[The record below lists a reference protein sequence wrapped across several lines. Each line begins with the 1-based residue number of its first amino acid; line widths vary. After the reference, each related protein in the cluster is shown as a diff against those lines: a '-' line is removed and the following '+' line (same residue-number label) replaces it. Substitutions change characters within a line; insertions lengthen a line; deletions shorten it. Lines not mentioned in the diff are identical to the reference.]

1 MYVIS
6 AAERVSRGAAKGLGL
21 EGRGRLAVAQK
32 QGVSNRI
39 SSSAENKPPI
49 QKEASVKIRVLI
61 LLAIASLF
69 LAVTP
74 AVSQLVETKWTA
86 DIPFDFVVGSSQM
99 PSGHYTIKSN
109 AQTKHLTVINTDT
122 QKSAFMLTRSLEK
135 LTPDER
141 TVLIFQ
147 READGRHV
155 LHQIW
160 GENNTSGHDVVHGQ
174 DVVELTK
181 MK

>member
-1 MYVIS
+1 M
-6 AAERVSRGAAKGLGL
+6 
-21 EGRGRLAVAQK
+21 
-32 QGVSNRI
+32 
-39 SSSAENKPPI
+39 
-49 QKEASVKIRVLI
+49 KIRVLI

-69 LAVTP
+69 LAVAP
-74 AVSQLVETKWTA
+74 AVSQLLETKWTA
-86 DIPFDFVVGSSQM
+86 DIPFDFVVGGSQM
-99 PSGHYTIKSN
+99 PAGHYMIKSN

-122 QKSAFMLTRSLEK
+122 QKRAFMLTRSVEK

-147 READGRHV
+147 REEDGRHV

-160 GENNTSGHDVVHGQ
+160 GGAETRGVDVMHGR

-181 MK
+181 AK